1 MNPIVINLMKRKLK
15 VLNMTL
21 GKKLVKINF
30 SRTSMIFDLMII
42 SLKLKLRAKVLKF
55 SSQNNLNIKPNNA
68 NPMFKSN

>member
-21 GKKLVKINF
+21 GKKLVKMNF

-42 SLKLKLRAKVLKF
+42 SLKLKLRAKV
-55 SSQNNLNIKPNNA
+55 
-68 NPMFKSN
+68 